1 MAPVMAKAALYCS
14 DSNFSQKER
23 NTLIFNYVLILVH
36 QIIIIIITIIM
47 FTAIGIYYVFFFVIF
62 IFHVVCC

>member
-36 QIIIIIITIIM
+36 QIIIIIIITIIM
-47 FTAIGIYYVFFFVIF
+47 FTAIGIYYVFFL
-62 IFHVVCC
+62 

>member
-1 MAPVMAKAALYCS
+1 MATVMAKAALYCS

-36 QIIIIIITIIM
+36 QIIIIIIITIIM
-47 FTAIGIYYVFFFVIF
+47 FTAIGIYYVFFL
-62 IFHVVCC
+62 

>member
-1 MAPVMAKAALYCS
+1 MATVMAKAALYCS

-36 QIIIIIITIIM
+36 QIIIIIIITIIM
-47 FTAIGIYYVFFFVIF
+47 FTAIGISYVFFL
-62 IFHVVCC
+62 